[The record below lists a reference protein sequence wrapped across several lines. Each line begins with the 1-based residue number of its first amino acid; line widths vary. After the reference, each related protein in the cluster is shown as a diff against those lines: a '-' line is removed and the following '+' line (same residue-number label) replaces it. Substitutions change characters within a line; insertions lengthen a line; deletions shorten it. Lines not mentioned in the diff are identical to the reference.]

1 MATIHDWCRAEGIGS
16 MALNASRDGQALYE
30 SMGYAESTS
39 PMMFLPIVR
48 V

>member
-1 MATIHDWCRAEGIGS
+1 V
-16 MALNASRDGQALYE
+16 ALNASRDGKPLYE
-30 SMGYAESTS
+30 SMGYTESPS

>member
-1 MATIHDWCRAEGIGS
+1 MDTIHDWCRENGVTS
-16 MALNASRDGQALYE
+16 VALNASRGGKPLYE
-30 SMGYAESTS
+30 SMGYAESPS